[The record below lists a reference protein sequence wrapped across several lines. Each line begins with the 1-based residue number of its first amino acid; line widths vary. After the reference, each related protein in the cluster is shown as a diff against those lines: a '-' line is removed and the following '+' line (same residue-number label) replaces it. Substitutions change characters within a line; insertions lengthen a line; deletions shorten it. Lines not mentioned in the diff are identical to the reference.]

1 MTSLSLR
8 KLQTTPWKVAART
21 RVLALL
27 LAATACSTAV
37 HADEPKALA
46 TEPKASAAEQSQQE
60 PELRMNELRDWLS
73 FGDSREFWERENARV
88 QRTGSLFLNK
98 PLDEIMEPHL
108 LEIPPPQ
115 AIDTFDQKPII
126 ARVSATVDRAVET
139 SDEASSA
146 TSSRLKTDIRSIQ
159 PSLSYALKDIPPEQL
174 PEDFA
179 TGLNAG
185 EYVARKVTP
194 TVLQWAPT
202 NFYHYPLYFE
212 DPALER
218 YGHTYSPM
226 VQPFVST
233 ARFAGQLFGLP
244 YQMAIHPVN
253 SRQYSLGYYRPG
265 EYAPKKLYQI
275 PFNEEATV
283 MEAAVLT
290 GLILILP

>member
-1 MTSLSLR
+1 MTSQSLR
-8 KLQTTPWKVAART
+8 KLQTTPWKASLRI
-21 RVLALL
+21 RVLAVL
-27 LAATACSTAV
+27 LAAAV
-37 HADEPKALA
+37 CPPAGQADEPELS
-46 TEPKASAAEQSQQE
+46 TAEQYQQQLD
-60 PELRMNELRDWLS
+60 LRLNGFQDWFS
-73 FGDSREFWERENARV
+73 FRSAGDFWARENARV
-88 QRTGSLFLNK
+88 QRTGSLFLDK
-98 PLDEIMEPHL
+98 PLEDIVEPHL

-115 AIDTFDQKPII
+115 AVDTFDQKPII
-126 ARVSATVDRAVET
+126 ATVSATADPVDEPA
-139 SDEASSA
+139 EAALST

-174 PEDFA
+174 PPDFA
-179 TGLNAG
+179 AGLNAG

-218 YGHTYSPM
+218 YGHTYSPV

-233 ARFAGQLFGLP
+233 ARFAGQLVGLP

-275 PFNEEATV
+275 PFNEEAV
-283 MEAAVLT
+283 IMEAAVLT